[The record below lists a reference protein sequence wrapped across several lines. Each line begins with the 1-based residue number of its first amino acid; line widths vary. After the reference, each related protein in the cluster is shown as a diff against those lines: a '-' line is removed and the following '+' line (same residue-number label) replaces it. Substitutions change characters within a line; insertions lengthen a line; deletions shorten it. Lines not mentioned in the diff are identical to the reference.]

1 MSQPRA
7 SASLSGLY
15 GSVIVTNTSPTATA
29 LVQNTT
35 PAPDSDSPT
44 GIQLA
49 SLTSSVSLP
58 SSSAAPAATTSS
70 TSTSSGNNISLGTV
84 IGTCV
89 GAFILL
95 VLVISLALYCARRQK
110 PQHRGNTSPTSRS
123 RNAANNLSRRRSHLQ
138 PWDRLDDDKE
148 AQQDRSPRPPSGPME
163 KLGAMFN
170 RTPSTTSRE
179 KSSDSHG
186 NRESIG
192 TMQHFA
198 KYHPGL
204 AEEMASKPTD
214 LGYVVVTKPPP
225 VRQFMG
231 RAQADAVP
239 PVSWD
244 GNTVAGDSFLSMHSC
259 LSGTISPTMA
269 MAKFTPPATA
279 SGSHRWE
286 SAEVGHIDVCGPE
299 KSEVGESRNPFAD
312 AASVKS
318 GISRR
323 VTNPFFN
330 AQEKPQR
337 RTHLVNTKP
346 ESNPFADINTST
358 PQPFVEVDA
367 RLNTNIETNVNNSRA
382 MECLIAA
389 LNMPAEGSLRL
400 SSIRSSHYSHN
411 STIMSCDEVDVDAV
425 SVTAF
430 PYPPTQ
436 VPLG

>member
-1 MSQPRA
+1 
-7 SASLSGLY
+7 
-15 GSVIVTNTSPTATA
+15 
-29 LVQNTT
+29 
-35 PAPDSDSPT
+35 
-44 GIQLA
+44 
-49 SLTSSVSLP
+49 
-58 SSSAAPAATTSS
+58 
-70 TSTSSGNNISLGTV
+70 
-84 IGTCV
+84 
-89 GAFILL
+89 
-95 VLVISLALYCARRQK
+95 
-110 PQHRGNTSPTSRS
+110 
-123 RNAANNLSRRRSHLQ
+123 
-138 PWDRLDDDKE
+138 
-148 AQQDRSPRPPSGPME
+148 ME

-179 KSSDSHG
+179 KSLDSHG

-204 AEEMASKPTD
+204 AEEMASKPAE

-231 RAQADAVP
+231 RTQADAVP
-239 PVSWD
+239 AVSWD
-244 GNTVAGDSFLSMHSC
+244 GDTAAGDSFLSMHSR
-259 LSGTISPTMA
+259 LSGTISPKMA
-269 MAKFTPPATA
+269 MAKFTPPATV
-279 SGSHRWE
+279 SGSHHWE
-286 SAEVGHIDVCGPE
+286 SAEVGHIDACGSE
-299 KSEVGESRNPFAD
+299 KSEAGESRNPFAD

-323 VTNPFFN
+323 LTNPFFN

-337 RTHLVNTKP
+337 RTHLANTKP
-346 ESNPFADINTST
+346 ESNPFADINTPT
-358 PQPFVEVDA
+358 PQPFLEVDA
-367 RLNTNIETNVNNSRA
+367 RSNTNTDTNFNNSRA

-411 STIMSCDEVDVDAV
+411 STAMSCDEVDAV